1 MCFSAGADF
10 AAAAGIGAVGVAT
23 LAQVRRPRLA
33 LFAALP
39 LLFAGHQLTEGFVW
53 LGMDRTISA
62 AATRPFMYA
71 FMLYAQ
77 AVLPLLIA
85 LAVLLVE
92 PRGWRR
98 AALAA
103 LVAVGVGL
111 CAWGTWALA
120 AAPSTVTVEGR
131 CLTFRNP
138 ITNHPWTVL
147 VYAGPAC
154 AAPLDLVAALG
165 AAVRGA
171 EPVGHGRGAGGQGL
185 RPDLGLVPVRG
196 LRQRDAVLG
205 GAEGGAAVPR
215 PRLDFPARPRDVS
228 DAPEGFRPAGRRMA
242 LQPREGRT
250 QRSSL

>member
-111 CAWGTWALA
+111 CAWGAWALA

-154 AAPLDLVAALG
+154 LAPLISSRPWVRLFGALNLLGMVAVLAVKAYALTSVWCLY
-165 AAVRGA
+165 AACVSVMLFWAVRG
-171 EPVGHGRGAGGQGL
+171 EERPFRGRGL
-185 RPDLGLVPVRG
+185 TFRR
-196 LRQRDAVLG
+196 
-205 GAEGGAAVPR
+205 
-215 PRLDFPARPRDVS
+215 AR
-228 DAPEGFRPAGRRMA
+228 AM
-242 LQPREGRT
+242 
-250 QRSSL
+250 